1 MRKFNPFQ
9 WLYGGLAVFLNE
21 QINPALK
28 SVYFVVLAVIY
39 IQIILFILDEPALP
53 RLLLGIIAVWNLWFI
68 YKYDRLWFKQNSK

>member
-39 IQIILFILDEPALP
+39 IQIILFILDDPAHVYCLG
-53 RLLLGIIAVWNLWFI
+53 LLLRGISGLFI
-68 YKYDRLWFKQNSK
+68 STTVYGLNKIVNR